1 MDQLANWLWWVLEQL
16 RALTGNYGLA
26 VIGLTLLVRV
36 LLLPLGVAQFRALEG
51 QKKIQ
56 PLLQELQ
63 RKYKDRPQELQRRM
77 MELYRQHRVNPFGG
91 CLPSLVQ
98 LPVLWALFLALRRLP
113 EGSLFLVWDL
123 SVPAWPILLQRL
135 DYLVWPVVT
144 GVSQYLSMKPTVTD
158 SRQDQMMLTM
168 SLVSAIFAAGFPTGL
183 ALYWTISSL
192 FNYVQYWFFQRRL
205 AEARGGVRAS

>member
-26 VIGLTLLVRV
+26 VIGLTLLVRI

-63 RKYKDRPQELQRRM
+63 KKYKDRPQELQRRM

-91 CLPSLVQ
+91 CLPALVQ

-123 SVPAWPILLQRL
+123 SVPAWPDLLYRL
-135 DYLVWPVVT
+135 DYLVWPVLT
-144 GVSQYLSMKPTVTD
+144 GVSQYLSMKPTMTD
-158 SRQDQMMLTM
+158 PRQNQMMVTM
-168 SLVSAIFAAGFPTGL
+168 SLVSAIFAAGFPMGL

-192 FNYVQYWFFQRRL
+192 FNYAQYWFFQRWL